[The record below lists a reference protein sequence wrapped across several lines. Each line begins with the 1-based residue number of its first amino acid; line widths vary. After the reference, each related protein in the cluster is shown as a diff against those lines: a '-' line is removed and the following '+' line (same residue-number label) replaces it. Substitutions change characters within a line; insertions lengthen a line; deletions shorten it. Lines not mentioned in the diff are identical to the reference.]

1 MYTGQIQCCFDVSA
15 INKIIE
21 NALKAWRSHVRQVG
35 CSADEVIGFQQ
46 ARVRGCC
53 GVENASEG

>member
-1 MYTGQIQCCFDVSA
+1 MYVPA

-35 CSADEVIGFQQ
+35 CSADEVIEFQQ